1 MGLLLAKILSLQAAS
16 SPEREGL
23 PYWIFWLLISVILL
37 LVAFIFL
44 RDKDLRQ
51 RLSYFLFGAK
61 RRMMRLRLQVRLR
74 RENGRVKAV
83 LRELGKKAWGL
94 GLEPPQSEGLLVDIR
109 SLEEQKSLLQQD
121 REVLGTQLQS
131 LVKAKEEYERDFRS
145 RIQGLEARRRPQE
158 ERLKELAQRIPSLPA
173 VKEELEKEK
182 AGLQAE
188 IEDLTRTI
196 REQKASGREEIRRFD
211 KDIAKLD
218 GEKQKVGVKIRT
230 TERQTQ
236 PLFESLGRQL
246 EESKTEHP
254 DLAVFCSQIAR
265 SRKTIEDIQNEM
277 ERLHLT
283 RA

>member
-1 MGLLLAKILSLQAAS
+1 MDLLLAKILSLQATS

-23 PYWIFWLLISVILL
+23 PFWIFWLLISVILL

-94 GLEPPQSEGLLVDIR
+94 GLEPPRSEGLLVDIR
-109 SLEEQKSLLQQD
+109 SLEDQKSLLQQD
-121 REVLGTQLQS
+121 GEVLGTQLQS

-145 RIQGLEARRRPQE
+145 RLQGLEARRRPQE
-158 ERLKELAQRIPSLPA
+158 ERLKELAQRIPSLPS
-173 VKEELEKEK
+173 VREELEKEK
-182 AGLQAE
+182 AGLQSE
-188 IEDLTRTI
+188 IEDVTRTI
-196 REQKASGREEIRRFD
+196 REQKANGREAIRRFD

-218 GEKQKVGVKIRT
+218 GEKQKLGVKIRT

-236 PLFESLGRQL
+236 PLFETLGRQL

-254 DLAVFCSQIAR
+254 ELAVFCSQIAR
-265 SRKTIEDIQNEM
+265 SRKTIQDLQNEM

>member
-1 MGLLLAKILSLQAAS
+1 MGILLVKILALQAAS

-61 RRMMRLRLQVRLR
+61 RRMMRIRLRVKLR
-74 RENGRVKAV
+74 RENGRVKAM

-94 GLEPPQSEGLLVDIR
+94 GLEPPQSESLLVDIR
-109 SLEEQKSLLQQD
+109 SLEDQKSLFQQD
-121 REVLGTQLQS
+121 GEVLGTQLQS
-131 LVKAKEEYERDFRS
+131 LVKAKEDYERHLRS
-145 RIQGLEARRRPQE
+145 QIQGLETRRRPQE
-158 ERLKELAQRIPSLPA
+158 ERLKELGQRIPSLPA
-173 VKEELEKEK
+173 VREEMEKEK
-182 AGLQAE
+182 AGIQAE
-188 IEDLTRTI
+188 MEALTRTI

-211 KDIAKLD
+211 KEIAKLN
-218 GEKQKVGVKIRT
+218 GEKQKLGVKIRT

-246 EESKTEHP
+246 EKSRTEHP

-265 SRKTIEDIQNEM
+265 IRKTIEDIQDEM

-283 RA
+283 RT